1 MIVPGA
7 RVLVTGGAGFVGL
20 HLVKRLLDDGCAV
33 GLIDNFVSGRQEHL
47 EPFRDR
53 EGFELFEGDLCD
65 SGWVYDVVAQ
75 SAPELVVHLAAH
87 HFIPFCVANPAATL
101 RVNVLG
107 TQHLLDAVVAISGC
121 HRFILAS
128 TADVYAPSERPHAE
142 SDPLAAGNVYGAS
155 KRLSEELVAFAAK
168 QCPTIRFLVARF
180 FNVYGPGE
188 TNPHLI
194 ADILGALTAGND
206 LSLGNLEP
214 RRDYVY
220 VTDVVD
226 ALIRLG
232 RYTGSHAVFNVGTG
246 QGWSAKD
253 IVQQLERIL
262 ERQIKV
268 VVDPAKVRPVD
279 RQSLVA
285 DATLATVDLQWAAR
299 IPLAEGLRN
308 MLAMAGIV

>member
-1 MIVPGA
+1 MIAPGTRA
-7 RVLVTGGAGFVGL
+7 LVTGGAGFVGS
-20 HLVKRLLDDGCAV
+20 HLVRRLLDEGCAV
-33 GLIDNFVSGRQEHL
+33 IVVENFVGGQRPHL
-47 EPFRDR
+47 DRYRGNAALTIAECDLRDR
-53 EGFELFEGDLCD
+53 DATIG
-65 SGWVYDVVAQ
+65 VVMGVM
-75 SAPELVVHLAAH
+75 PDLVVHLAAH
-87 HFIPFCVANPAATL
+87 HFIPFCVANPAEAL

-107 TQHLLDAVVAISGC
+107 TQHLLDGVARANNC
-121 HRFILAS
+121 RRFILAS

-142 SDPLAAGNVYGAS
+142 SDPLAGGNVYAAS

-168 QCPTIRFLVARF
+168 QCPNIRFLVARF

-194 ADILGALTAGND
+194 ADILGALAAGHD

-232 RYTGSHAVFNVGTG
+232 GYAGSRPVFNVGTG
-246 QGWSAKD
+246 QGSSAKD

-262 ERQIKV
+262 KRQIKF
-268 VVDPAKVRPVD
+268 VVDPAKVRRVD

-285 DATLATVDLQWAAR
+285 DATLATVDLQWTAK
-299 IPLAEGLRN
+299 IPLDEGLRN
-308 MLAMAGIV
+308 MLAMTGIV